1 LYRRWKDSEL
11 MRKSSKP
18 KDSLQKD
25 YKEME
30 IVVMM
35 RMIVIMRERIK
46 EMKMKSRLTKKK
58 KNG

>member
-1 LYRRWKDSEL
+1 

-46 EMKMKSRLTKKK
+46 EMKMKSRLTRR
-58 KNG
+58 KNNG